1 MPVEVLRFTAPGT
14 PDGDEHPRFALKTG
28 ASSLRTSGQGAG
40 ICLTWA
46 VSEGDARGVQRV
58 ILRKEE
64 VKNKHMVFSNLSIT
78 RLVRSA
84 LPDRFKW

>member
-1 MPVEVLRFTAPGT
+1 MPVEVLRFAAPGT
-14 PDGDEHPRFALKTG
+14 PRGDEHPRFVLTTA

-40 ICLTWA
+40 ACLTWT

-58 ILRKEE
+58 ILRKKEAQ
-64 VKNKHMVFSNLSIT
+64 KQFSNLLIT
-78 RLVRSA
+78 RLARSA